1 MRTLFFVLCFLTI
14 VACEN
19 SHSQTNPKPAAPATQ
34 GISGEKLH
42 RQLYDKYELY
52 RESTIKG
59 RRFKHSDI
67 MPLVQ
72 KLKAPFRTEKAGQ
85 SMEGRDIYKVQI
97 GNGPVQVL
105 LWSQM
110 HGDEASATMALMD
123 IFNFMTRDDQFNALR
138 ERLKKELTITFIPL
152 LNPDGAERFKRRNAI
167 DIDLNRD
174 AARLQTPEAKL
185 LKRVRDELKADW
197 GFNLHDQN
205 RYYSAGA
212 GKTATFSFLAPA
224 YNYAKD
230 VNAIRGN
237 AMHLIGVMNNILQE
251 YIPGQV
257 GRYSD
262 SFEPRAFGDNI
273 QKWGTSTVLIESGGL
288 AEDEDKQEIRRLHF
302 ALLLSALDA
311 IATQSYK
318 SVGMDVYESIPFN
331 GSGNFF
337 DLLVREV
344 EIDFKGA
351 LYTVD
356 IGFRNDEI
364 SYNGNRDFYY
374 RSQIAD
380 IGDLS
385 IFHAYQ
391 TVDARGM
398 QAFPGKTYAATL
410 KSASELARLDPI
422 QLLKDGYTEIF
433 VSDLGSKARFARLPF
448 RLIQAGKGKEN
459 NNVRMS
465 GNPSLYIQKD
475 GETKF
480 IVVNGAAY
488 DLDRDREKI
497 LKLVNKL

>member
-1 MRTLFFVLCFLTI
+1 MRHLLFVLCFLTI

-19 SHSQTNPKPAAPATQ
+19 SHSQTNPKPAAPAAK
-34 GISGEKLH
+34 SALSDDLH
-42 RQLYDKYELY
+42 RQLYDKYDLY
-52 RESTIKG
+52 REPAIKD
-59 RRFKHSDI
+59 RRFKYADI
-67 MPLVQ
+67 VPLVQ
-72 KLKAPFRTEKAGQ
+72 KLKAPFRTQKAGK
-85 SMEGRDIYKVQI
+85 SMEGRDIYQVQI

-110 HGDEASATMALMD
+110 HGDEASATMAILD
-123 IFNFMTRDDQFNALR
+123 VFNFMTRDDQFNPLR
-138 ERLKKELTITFIPL
+138 ERLKKELTLTFIPL

-174 AARLQTPEAKL
+174 AARLQTPEAQL

-205 RYYSAGA
+205 RYYSADN

-230 VNAIRGN
+230 VNVVRGN
-237 AMHLIGVMNNILQE
+237 AMQLIGVMNNILQE

-273 QKWGTSTVLIESGGL
+273 QKWGTSTILIECGGL
-288 AEDEDKQEIRRLHF
+288 AEDPDKQEIRRLHF
-302 ALLLSALDA
+302 AMLLAALDA
-311 IATQSYK
+311 IATQTYK

-331 GSGNFF
+331 GSNVFF

-344 EIDFKGA
+344 EIDFKGEY
-351 LYTVD
+351 YTVD

-364 SYNGNRDFYY
+364 SYNGNRDYYY
-374 RSQIAD
+374 RAQIAD

-385 IFHAYQ
+385 IFHAYES
-391 TVDARGM
+391 VDARGM
-398 QAFPGKTYAATL
+398 QAFPGKTYATTL
-410 KSASELARLDPI
+410 SSASQLASLDPI
-422 QLLKDGYTEIF
+422 KLLQEGYTDIF
-433 VSDLGSKARFARLPF
+433 VTGLSSKARFATLPF
-448 RLIQAGKGKEN
+448 RLIEAGKGKEN

-475 GETKF
+475 GETRYV
-480 IVVNGAAY
+480 VVNGAAY
-488 DLDRDREKI
+488 DLERDRDKI
-497 LKLVNKL
+497 LKMVNKL

>member
-1 MRTLFFVLCFLTI
+1 MRHLFFVLCFLTV

-19 SHSQTNPKPAAPATQ
+19 SHSQTNPKSSAPAAKSAL
-34 GISGEKLH
+34 SGDLH
-42 RQLYDKYELY
+42 RQLYDKYNLY
-52 RESTIKG
+52 REPSIKD
-59 RRFKHSDI
+59 RRFKHADI
-67 MPLVQ
+67 VPLVQ
-72 KLKAPFRTEKAGQ
+72 KLKAPFRTQKAGK
-85 SMEGRDIYKVQI
+85 SMEGRDIYQVQI

-110 HGDEASATMALMD
+110 HGDEASATMAIMD
-123 IFNFMTRDDQFNALR
+123 IFNFMARDDQFNPLR
-138 ERLKKELTITFIPL
+138 ERLMKELTLTFIPL

-185 LKRVRDELKADW
+185 LKRVRDELQADW

-205 RYYSAGA
+205 RYYSADK

-230 VNAIRGN
+230 VNEVRGN

-273 QKWGTSTVLIESGGL
+273 QKWGTSTILIECGGL
-288 AEDEDKQEIRRLHF
+288 AEDPDKQEIRRLHF
-302 ALLLSALDA
+302 AMLLAALDA
-311 IATQSYK
+311 IATQTFK
-318 SVGMDVYESIPFN
+318 SVDMDVYESIPFN
-331 GSGNFF
+331 GSNVFF

-344 EIDFKGA
+344 EIDFKGEY
-351 LYTVD
+351 YTVD
-356 IGFRNDEI
+356 IGFRKDEL
-364 SYNGNRDFYY
+364 SYNGNRDYYY
-374 RSQIAD
+374 RAQIAD

-385 IFHAYQ
+385 IFHAYES
-391 TVDARGM
+391 VDALGM
-398 QAFPGKTYAATL
+398 QAFPGKTYAPTL
-410 KSASELARLDPI
+410 SSASQLASLDPI
-422 QLLKDGYTEIF
+422 KLLREGYTDIF
-433 VSDLGSKARFARLPF
+433 VTGLSSKARFATLPF
-448 RLIQAGKGKEN
+448 RLIEAGKGKEN

-475 GETKF
+475 GETRYV
-480 IVVNGAAY
+480 VVNGAAY
-488 DLDRDREKI
+488 DLERDRDKI
-497 LKLVNKL
+497 LKLVSKL

>member
-1 MRTLFFVLCFLTI
+1 MRHLFFVFSFVTI

-19 SHSQTNPKPAAPATQ
+19 SHSQTNPKPAAPENTPAL
-34 GISGEKLH
+34 SDNLH
-42 RQLYDKYELY
+42 RQLYDKYNLY
-52 RESTIKG
+52 REASIKG
-59 RRFKHSDI
+59 RRFKHADI
-67 MPLVQ
+67 VTLVQ
-72 KLKAPFRTEKAGQ
+72 KLRAPFRTEKAGK

-110 HGDEASATMALMD
+110 HGDEASATMAIMD
-123 IFNFMTRDDQFNALR
+123 LFNFMTSDDQFNPLR
-138 ERLKKELTITFIPL
+138 ERLMKELTLTFIPL

-185 LKRVRDELKADW
+185 LKRIRDELNADW

-205 RYYSAGA
+205 RYYSADN

-230 VNAIRGN
+230 VNAVRGN

-273 QKWGTSTVLIESGGL
+273 QKWGTSTILIECGGL
-288 AEDEDKQEIRRLHF
+288 ADDPDKQEIRRLHF
-302 ALLLSALDA
+302 AVLLAALDA

-331 GSGNFF
+331 GSNSFF

-344 EIDFKGA
+344 EIDFKGE

-356 IGFRNDEI
+356 IGFRKDEI
-364 SYNGNRDFYY
+364 SYNGNRDYYY
-374 RSQIAD
+374 RAQIAD

-385 IFHAYQ
+385 IFHAYES
-391 TVDARGM
+391 VDARGM
-398 QAFPGKTYAATL
+398 QAFPGKTYATTL
-410 KSASELARLDPI
+410 KSASELAGLDPI
-422 QLLKDGYTEIF
+422 QLLREGYTDIF
-433 VSDLGSKARFARLPF
+433 VSGLSSKARFAALPF
-448 RLIQAGKGKEN
+448 RLIEAGKGKEN
-459 NNVRMS
+459 NSVRMS
-465 GNPSLYIQKD
+465 GNPSLFIQKD
-475 GETKF
+475 GVTRYV
-480 IVVNGAAY
+480 VVNGAAY
-488 DLDRDREKI
+488 DLERDRDKI
-497 LKLVNKL
+497 LKLIGKL

>member
-1 MRTLFFVLCFLTI
+1 
-14 VACEN
+14 
-19 SHSQTNPKPAAPATQ
+19 
-34 GISGEKLH
+34 
-42 RQLYDKYELY
+42 
-52 RESTIKG
+52 
-59 RRFKHSDI
+59 
-67 MPLVQ
+67 
-72 KLKAPFRTEKAGQ
+72 
-85 SMEGRDIYKVQI
+85 MEGRDIYQVQI

-110 HGDEASATMALMD
+110 HGDEASATMAIMD
-123 IFNFMTRDDQFNALR
+123 IFNFMTRDDQFNPLR
-138 ERLKKELTITFIPL
+138 ERLMKELTLTFIPL

-174 AARLQTPEAKL
+174 AARLQTPEAQL

-205 RYYSAGA
+205 RYYSAGK

-224 YNYAKD
+224 YNYAKE
-230 VNAIRGN
+230 VNAVRGN

-273 QKWGTSTVLIESGGL
+273 QKWGTSTILIECGGL
-288 AEDEDKQEIRRLHF
+288 AEDPDKQEIRRLHF
-302 ALLLSALDA
+302 AMLVAALDA
-311 IATQSYK
+311 IATQTYK

-331 GSGNFF
+331 GSNEFF

-344 EIDFKGA
+344 EIDFKGEY
-351 LYTVD
+351 YTVD
-356 IGFRNDEI
+356 IGFRKDEI
-364 SYNGNRDFYY
+364 SYNGNRDYYY
-374 RSQIAD
+374 RAQIAD

-385 IFHAYQ
+385 IFHAYES
-391 TVDARGM
+391 VDALGM
-398 QAFPGKTYAATL
+398 QAFPGKTYATTL
-410 KSASELARLDPI
+410 SSASQLASLDPI
-422 QLLKDGYTEIF
+422 KLLQEGYTDVF
-433 VSDLGSKARFARLPF
+433 VTGLSSKARFATLPF
-448 RLIQAGKGKEN
+448 RLIEAGKGKEN

-475 GETKF
+475 GETRYV
-480 IVVNGAAY
+480 VVNGAAY
-488 DLDRDREKI
+488 DLERDRDKI